1 MAISP
6 IGAPTTGVWGRDM
19 SVNAAKYGILVGVD
33 GSAESDAA
41 IRWAADEAVMRG
53 LPVTLMHVVTPILVS
68 WPLGPAL
75 ANITEWQEDNARRV
89 IAHAQKTL
97 DASVSDTE
105 LPEARGEVRYAGS
118 VGDLVDATK
127 DAWMVVVGN
136 SDLGAVGRA
145 VLGSV
150 SGGLVHHAHCP
161 VTVVHETD
169 TDLSERT
176 SPVLLGIDGS
186 PASEAAT
193 ALAFDEASRRGV
205 DLVALHAWSDVGV
218 FPILGMDWRK
228 YEDRGH
234 EELAERLAG
243 WQERFPDV
251 HVRRRLVCD
260 QPARWLIDESREAQ
274 LVVVGSRGRGGYTGL
289 LLGSVSSAVARAAKA
304 PVIVVRGESD

>member
-1 MAISP
+1 
-6 IGAPTTGVWGRDM
+6 M

-169 TDLSERT
+169 TDLSSGLRRYCWASTARPPLRRPPPWLSTRPPAGVSISLRCMRGAMSVCFRSSAWIGASMRT
-176 SPVLLGIDGS
+176 
-186 PASEAAT
+186 AAT
-193 ALAFDEASRRGV
+193 RSWRNASLAGRS
-205 DLVALHAWSDVGV
+205 V
-218 FPILGMDWRK
+218 FPTCMSGDDSCAISRP
-228 YEDRGH
+228 
-234 EELAERLAG
+234 AG
-243 WQERFPDV
+243 
-251 HVRRRLVCD
+251 
-260 QPARWLIDESREAQ
+260 
-274 LVVVGSRGRGGYTGL
+274 
-289 LLGSVSSAVARAAKA
+289 
-304 PVIVVRGESD
+304 